1 LRRPQR
7 DRSRLRASGAAARS
21 PLLRLEDV
29 SFRYGGRLFGGRESP
44 YVLRGIDLQLADGE
58 TLGVV
63 GESGS
68 GKSTL
73 AKLSLGL
80 HLPTAGR
87 VLFDGRIYK
96 RGSRR
101 SLRGQRQ
108 VVLQN
113 PQWSLDPRLRC
124 RTAIGEPLAIERVGT
139 RKTRRLAVDGLLEQ
153 VGLPREIG
161 ERYPHELSGGQ
172 QQRVAIARALAT
184 NPRLL
189 VLDEVVSALDVSVQ
203 AQILNL
209 VKRLQ
214 QERGFGAIFISHDLA
229 VVRYVAHRVAVLY
242 AGKLVELAP
251 ATAFYEGSAHPY
263 SRALQLAH
271 SVVRDERFELAD
283 ATGTAPDPG
292 CVLAPR
298 CPFAI
303 ERCRSETPE
312 LRQVG
317 DSRVACHRAEEVAA
331 TSPAATGRSAA
342 G

>member
-1 LRRPQR
+1 
-7 DRSRLRASGAAARS
+7 
-21 PLLRLEDV
+21 V
-29 SFRYGGRLFGGRESP
+29 SFRYRSKLFSGRETP
-44 YVLRGIDLQLADGE
+44 YVLREISLQLTDGE

-73 AKLSLGL
+73 AKLGLGL
-80 HLPTAGR
+80 YLPTSGR
-87 VLFDGRIYK
+87 VLFDGKVYE

-101 SLRGQRQ
+101 SLRGMRQ

-124 RTAIGEPLAIERVGT
+124 RTSIGEPLAIERVGT
-139 RKTRRLAVDGLLEQ
+139 RGSRRKVVDALLEQ
-153 VGLPREIG
+153 VGLPPEVG
-161 ERYPHELSGGQ
+161 DRYPHELSGGQ

-184 NPRLL
+184 SPRLL

-209 VKRLQ
+209 VKKLQ
-214 QERGFGAIFISHDLA
+214 QEQAFGAIFISHDLA

-242 AGKLVELAP
+242 AGTLVELAP
-251 ATAFYEGSAHPY
+251 SAAFYEGSAHPY
-263 SRALQLAH
+263 SRNLQLAH
-271 SVVRDERFELAD
+271 SAARDERFELGE
-283 ATGTAPDPG
+283 ATGGAPAVG

-298 CPFAI
+298 CPFAV
-303 ERCRSETPE
+303 ERCSSETPQ

-317 DSRVACHRAEEVAA
+317 HYQVACHRAEEVAA
-331 TSPAATGRSAA
+331 IPTGEAAGSAA
-342 G
+342 AS